1 MLPLPDP
8 RTVNG
13 QLRICCSQA
22 ALAVSAL
29 GCALNLLAQVQ
40 ETSDAALVMGMLEA
54 AQAHIAEARAA
65 AFNFAGMVLP
75 CAGSI

>member
-40 ETSDAALVMGMLEA
+40 ETSEA
-54 AQAHIAEARAA
+54 AI
-65 AFNFAGMVLP
+65 NFAGMVLP